1 MSEVHLDDAVQS
13 ALQEVMEDD
22 YPLLLDAFVSDSE
35 VRLREIR
42 AGLAN
47 ADREAVRLA
56 AHSLKGSCSNM
67 GAARLLGLCVQIE
80 ECARHGDLARVAVLF
95 EQADAEF
102 GTVCS
107 LLGRR
112 RLDEI

>member
-1 MSEVHLDDAVQS
+1 MSAVHLDDAVQS

-42 AGLAN
+42 DALA
-47 ADREAVRLA
+47 DSDDEALRLA

-67 GAARLLGLCVQIE
+67 GAARLLGICVKIE
-80 ECARHGDLARVAVLF
+80 DCARHNDLAQAAELF

-102 GTVCS
+102 TTVCR

-112 RLDEI
+112 RPRDA